1 MTTARCLRAV
11 FIQGERMMRVMLVE
25 DDARL
30 AELVMEYLNNY
41 EFAVELVTRG
51 DEALARFQASLP
63 DLVVLDLMLP
73 GTDGMVVCRQLRAVS
88 DVPILILTARE
99 DSYDEVS
106 GLEQGADDFVNK
118 PVQPRVLLARLR
130 ALARRRLP
138 AAPDPA
144 PQEPAAPSGHD
155 DTPVYDFGAL
165 HIATADRSV
174 VWRGQ
179 ECVLSNTEYKLLLV
193 LVESAGRVL
202 SRDALLKKMRGIEFD
217 GLDRSIDNAISK
229 LRRRFDD
236 VDSSKIKT
244 VWGEGYLFSPSA
256 WN

>member
-1 MTTARCLRAV
+1 MV
-11 FIQGERMMRVMLVE
+11 RVMLVE

-30 AELVMEYLNNY
+30 AELVTEYLNGY
-41 EFAVELVTRG
+41 EFSVELVTRG
-51 DEALARFQASLP
+51 DQALAQFQASLP
-63 DLVVLDLMLP
+63 DIVVLDLMLP

-88 DVPILILTARE
+88 SVPILILTARE

-130 ALARRRLP
+130 ALARRLP
-138 AAPDPA
+138 AAA
-144 PQEPAAPSGHD
+144 GAGIQLEP
-155 DTPVYDFGAL
+155 DTPPIHIFGAL
-165 HIATADRSV
+165 RIATADRSV
-174 VWRGQ
+174 TWRGQ

-193 LVESAGRVL
+193 LAEAAGQVL

-236 VDSSKIKT
+236 LDSSKIKT

>member
-1 MTTARCLRAV
+1 MY
-11 FIQGERMMRVMLVE
+11 RVMLVE

-30 AELVMEYLNNY
+30 AELVTEYLSGY

-51 DEALARFQASLP
+51 DAALDRFKELAP
-63 DLVVLDLMLP
+63 DVVVLDLMLP
-73 GTDGMVVCRQLRAVS
+73 GLDGMVVCRQIRDQS

-130 ALARRRLP
+130 ALMRRTQ
-138 AAPDPA
+138 AK
-144 PQEPAAPSGHD
+144 SGVD
-155 DTPVYDFGAL
+155 SRVLEFDAL
-165 HIATADRSV
+165 RIVTSDRSV

-179 ECVLSNTEYKLLLV
+179 PCVLSNTEYKLLLV
-193 LVESAGRVL
+193 LAEAAGRVL

-217 GLDRSIDNAISK
+217 GLDRSIDNCISK
-229 LRRRFDD
+229 LRRKFDD
-236 VDSSKIKT
+236 AESEKIKT

>member
-1 MTTARCLRAV
+1 MV
-11 FIQGERMMRVMLVE
+11 RVMLVE

-41 EFAVELVTRG
+41 EFSVELVTRG
-51 DEALARFQASLP
+51 DEALARFQHMQP
-63 DLVVLDLMLP
+63 DMVVLDLMLP

-130 ALARRRLP
+130 ALARRRQV
-138 AAPDPA
+138 AAPELATAPA
-144 PQEPAAPSGHD
+144 TSVADATPAY
-155 DTPVYDFGAL
+155 VFGAL
-165 HIATADRSV
+165 RVVTADRSV

-179 ECVLSNTEYKLLLV
+179 ECILSNTEYKLLLA
-193 LVESAGRVL
+193 LVESSGRVL
-202 SRDALLKKMRGIEFD
+202 SRDALLKKLRGIEFD

-236 VDSSKIKT
+236 TDSSKIKT
-244 VWGEGYLFSPSA
+244 VWGEGYLFSPSG

>member
-1 MTTARCLRAV
+1 MY
-11 FIQGERMMRVMLVE
+11 RVMLVE

-30 AELVMEYLNNY
+30 AELVTEYLSGY

-51 DEALARFQASLP
+51 DAALGRFKELAP
-63 DLVVLDLMLP
+63 DVVILDLMLP
-73 GTDGMVVCRQLRAVS
+73 GLDGMVVCRQIRDQS

-130 ALARRRLP
+130 ALMRRTQAKSGVDARVL
-138 AAPDPA
+138 
-144 PQEPAAPSGHD
+144 Q
-155 DTPVYDFGAL
+155 FGAL
-165 HIATADRSV
+165 RIATSDRSV

-179 ECVLSNTEYKLLLV
+179 PCVLSNTEYKLLLV
-193 LVESAGRVL
+193 LAEAAGRVL

-217 GLDRSIDNAISK
+217 GLDRSIDNCISK
-229 LRRRFDD
+229 LRRKFDD
-236 VDSSKIKT
+236 AASEQIKP
-244 VWGEGYLFSPSA
+244 VWGEGDLFSPSA
-256 WN
+256 GN

>member
-1 MTTARCLRAV
+1 MV
-11 FIQGERMMRVMLVE
+11 RVMLVE

-30 AELVMEYLNNY
+30 AELVTEYLNGY
-41 EFAVELVTRG
+41 EFSVELVTRG
-51 DEALARFQASLP
+51 DQALAQFQATAP
-63 DLVVLDLMLP
+63 DMVVLDLMLP

-130 ALARRRLP
+130 ALARRLP
-138 AAPDPA
+138 AA
-144 PQEPAAPSGHD
+144 AAPKEEAVAPD
-155 DTPVYDFGAL
+155 ADMPPVHVYGAL
-165 HIATADRSV
+165 RIATADRSV
-174 VWRGQ
+174 TWRGQ

-193 LVESAGRVL
+193 LAESAGQVL

-236 VDSSKIKT
+236 LDSSKIKT